1 MRSLVSDLIPE
12 YNKKLQF
19 FLKRHWLML
28 WNPPTLPSLLPS
40 PTRLPPLSALVP
52 PAHVYTINMEPYRNP
67 VYTLI
72 LPYGN
77 FNPVFVTLCCL
88 LKNIE

>member
-28 WNPPTLPSLLPS
+28 WDPLFCSLTTS
-40 PTRLPPLSALVP
+40 PCVD
-52 PAHVYTINMEPYRNP
+52 H
-67 VYTLI
+67 
-72 LPYGN
+72 
-77 FNPVFVTLCCL
+77 
-88 LKNIE
+88 

>member
-28 WNPPTLPSLLPS
+28 WDPLFLLAHRRPMCV
-40 PTRLPPLSALVP
+40 PLTYNHIGSA
-52 PAHVYTINMEPYRNP
+52 AHFTIWK
-67 VYTLI
+67 L
-72 LPYGN
+72 
-77 FNPVFVTLCCL
+77 
-88 LKNIE
+88 

>member
-19 FLKRHWLML
+19 FSTDMAYVMD
-28 WNPPTLPSLLPS
+28 PV
-40 PTRLPPLSALVP
+40 SAHP
-52 PAHVYTINMEPYRNP
+52 YHEHVCAISIDPYGK
-67 VYTLI
+67 

-77 FNPVFVTLCCL
+77 FTAYTLYVL
-88 LKNIE
+88 PGLNL

>member
-28 WNPPTLPSLLPS
+28 WDPPPFLFSNHQLMCV
-40 PTRLPPLSALVP
+40 PLIYIYMGSWF
-52 PAHVYTINMEPYRNP
+52 YFP
-67 VYTLI
+67 VWKL
-72 LPYGN
+72 
-77 FNPVFVTLCCL
+77 
-88 LKNIE
+88 